1 MKINGLIHQVELH
14 SKMIGIRQN
23 KRILF
28 FYFQNSQMNLF
39 KRYLYKG
46 NWIGLEYD
54 EDRIV
59 IRNKKEAYVVSFVY
73 KLSAIGRYDQVIY
86 YDKSTLSQSLSKFL
100 QSLGNIMVLD
110 LEMTMPSYNF
120 KGKGFRPE
128 IIQAGFIVLDGEGEE
143 ICRYSNYIKPTLSD
157 KISKRAEDFLNIS
170 SLDFSSKAISYSE
183 FYEDFNEILDNY
195 HPVILVYGKNDII
208 VLNDSYNINDK
219 PSLKNKTRFINL
231 CQLIKSYY
239 DLRNDP
245 GLFKLYKI
253 YYNNEDI
260 QVHDAFNDS
269 EVTTKVFKAFKDD
282 VNRKTNKAEVLR
294 RELD

>member
-1 MKINGLIHQVELH
+1 MKINGRIHQVELNT
-14 SKMIGIRQN
+14 KMIGIRQN
-23 KRILF
+23 KKILF

-46 NWIGLEYD
+46 NWIELEYD

-59 IRNKKEAYVVSFVY
+59 TKNKKEAFVVSFIY
-73 KLSAIGRYDQVIY
+73 KLSAIGKFDQVIY
-86 YDKSTLSQSLSKFL
+86 YDKGMLNQSLSKFL
-100 QSLGNIMVLD
+100 KSLGNTLVLD
-110 LEMTMPSYNF
+110 LEMTMPSYTF

-143 ICRYSNYIKPTLSD
+143 ICRYSNYIQPTLSG
-157 KISKRAEDFLNIS
+157 KITKRAEDFLKIS
-170 SLDFSSKAISYSE
+170 SLDFSSRAIRYDQ
-183 FYEDFNEILDNY
+183 FYEDFKEVLENY
-195 HPVILVYGKNDII
+195 HPVILVFGRNDII
-208 VLNDSYNINDK
+208 VLNDSYTINDK
-219 PSLKNKTRFINL
+219 PSLKNKTRFVNL

-253 YYNNEDI
+253 YYDNEDI

-269 EVTTKVFKAFKDD
+269 EVTAKVFKAFKDE
-282 VNRKTNKAEVLR
+282 VYQKTNKAEVLR